1 MDMYK
6 ALRLSEKAWAP
17 TSAVNVKDILEK
29 FTEDGIEPV
38 LTGIRLTNVEKG
50 LTIDNVTKSPQH
62 VKYFLL
68 ELVFSRATDLSIGWM
83 IHKVKPLHIYP
94 TVFPAP

>member
-1 MDMYK
+1 MKFDLISILPLSEETRQSDTVTFVAPTEILPAMDMYK

-38 LTGIRLTNVEKG
+38 LTGIRLTNVEK
-50 LTIDNVTKSPQH
+50 V
-62 VKYFLL
+62 
-68 ELVFSRATDLSIGWM
+68 
-83 IHKVKPLHIYP
+83 
-94 TVFPAP
+94 